1 METLPNGDEGESEG
15 VSCLVTSNSLT
26 LHGLWPTRIL
36 CSWISP
42 FKNTG
47 VGSIPFSR
55 GSSRPRDQIQVSCI
69 AGRFFTIWATREPN
83 KCPDKK
89 RYQRADSLSEG
100 KPCEHTGKRWL
111 CTSQEEMS
119 YQEPTLC
126 ALWSQIS
133 SLLNCEKINSCC
145 LSYQVYHILLWK
157 TIQTVQIQYVCP

>member
-1 METLPNGDEGESEG
+1 MLQF
-15 VSCLVTSNSLT
+15 CLT
-26 LHGLWPTRIL
+26 LCDPMDWSPLGSSVQGIVQTRIL
-36 CSWISP
+36 EW
-42 FKNTG
+42 
-47 VGSIPFSR
+47 VAIPFSR

-69 AGRFFTIWATREPN
+69 AGRFFTIWATKEPN

-111 CTSQEEMS
+111 CTNQEEIS

-145 LSYQVYHILLWK
+145 LSYQVYHILLCK